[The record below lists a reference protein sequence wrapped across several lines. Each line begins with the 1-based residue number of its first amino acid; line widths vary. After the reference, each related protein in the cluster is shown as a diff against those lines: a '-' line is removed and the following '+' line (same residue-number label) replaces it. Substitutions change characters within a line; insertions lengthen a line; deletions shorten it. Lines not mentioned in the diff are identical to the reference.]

1 MTKKGT
7 LVIRDWIIDIDDN
20 LMTSGEKMMKF
31 SIFKEYMMSKHP
43 NIVGKFKIKSYL
55 TDDLEIKRMVAWDS
69 VVESA
74 IKEQII

>member
-1 MTKKGT
+1 MTKKGR
-7 LVIRDWIIDIDDN
+7 LVIKNWIVDIDNN

-31 SIFKEYMMSKHP
+31 SIFKKYMMTKHP

-55 TDDLEIKRMVAWDS
+55 TDDLEIKKMVAWDS
-69 VVESA
+69 VVETA